1 MLIFITEQIVRK
13 GCGHLMDVP
22 LSWLII
28 VICLVG
34 SFFFS
39 ASETAL
45 SCCNRFKIQIKADN
59 GSKTAKLLLK
69 ICDRFDRAL
78 TVVLIGNNIVA
89 IAASAVSTVLFVTE
103 ILPYDQFGIDSG
115 TVSLISSI
123 CLTFLFYI
131 LGDTFPKTIAR
142 AIPDTISYIIVYPVY
157 FLMII
162 FYPVAILFELMTKA
176 IEKIFKVKTDDKFTE
191 EDFANAIEKTT
202 SEGLLEQEQTEIIQS
217 ALEFV
222 DTNVREVLTPAKDVF
237 ALDINTLT
245 HEKLK
250 DILLNTN
257 YSRIPIYDRIPDNII
272 GILLVKTYFK
282 EITQNPNV
290 SIRKILAK
298 PYFVPN
304 TIMIDDLFNGF
315 KKNHNHLAIVRDK
328 DHKMVGMVTMEDV
341 LEELVSDIGETT
353 TPKEKK

>member
-1 MLIFITEQIVRK
+1 
-13 GCGHLMDVP
+13 MDVP

-28 VICLVG
+28 GICVLG

-45 SCCNRFKIQIKADN
+45 SCCNRFKIQIKADD

-69 ICDRFDRAL
+69 VCDRFDRAL

-89 IAASAVSTVLFVTE
+89 IAASAVSTVLFVNH
-103 ILPYDQFGIDSG
+103 ILPPTAFNIDQ
-115 TVSLISSI
+115 TVVSLISSV
-123 CLTFLFYI
+123 CMTFLFYV

-142 AIPDTISYIIVYPVY
+142 AIPDTISYIVVYPVY
-157 FLMII
+157 LLMII
-162 FYPVAILFELMTKA
+162 FFPITFLFELLSKS
-176 IEKIFKVKTDDKFTE
+176 IEKIFKAKVDDKFTE
-191 EDFANAIEKTT
+191 EDFESAIEKTT
-202 SEGLLEQEQTEIIQS
+202 SEGILEQEQTEIIQS

-222 DTNVREVLTPAKDVF
+222 DTNVREVLTPRRDVF

-250 DILLNTN
+250 EILLNTN
-257 YSRIPIYDRIPDNII
+257 YSRIPVYDREPDNII

-282 EITQNPNV
+282 EIIQNPNV

-298 PYFVPN
+298 PYFVTN
-304 TIMIDDLFNGF
+304 SIMIDDLFNGF
-315 KKNHNHLAIVRDK
+315 KKNHSHLAIVRDK

-341 LEELVSDIGETT
+341 LEELVSDISEPSA
-353 TPKEKK
+353 PKEKK